1 MSWTSKII
9 WSEGMFLRPQ
19 HFQQNDRYFEN
30 LIENRC
36 GPMRPYSWGVEE
48 LKINQEALSLGKIEI
63 ERCKAILPDGT
74 TIDIPSSDAPPV
86 PVEPD
91 KNTKD
96 ENYYLCLIE
105 KRPNATEAS
114 RTADDTR
121 ETRYGIKVADVRDA
135 SMPEDSSAPLELGK
149 KNLLI
154 LAESDERTE
163 YACIGICRV
172 VEIRS
177 DKRVVLD
184 EDYISPSVD
193 CLNNE
198 QLSGYVKEVQ
208 GLLKQRAEAIAMR
221 LGVDGHSGGTAQV
234 EDYMLLQLING
245 YEPVFAHLENLPS
258 YHPES
263 LFKTC
268 LKLAG
273 ELATFTTKE
282 NRPSGLPEYS
292 HTNLSRTFIAIMGEL
307 RRSLGV
313 VFEHS
318 AQQIPFKHY
327 KKVGINLAVVNDK
340 SLFSNAVFVLAV
352 KADMPSEK
360 LRTQFPAQAKI
371 GPKEVM
377 KQLIQSQL
385 PGIGLEPLAV
395 APRQIPFHSGFSYFE
410 LSQRGDMWKKMST
423 SSGLGLH
430 PGGNYP
436 SLELELWAI
445 RG

>member
-19 HFQQNDRYFEN
+19 HFQQNDRYFEA
-30 LIENRC
+30 LIESRC
-36 GPMRPYSWGVEE
+36 SSLRPYSWGIEE
-48 LKINQEALSLGKIEI
+48 LRINQEALNLGKIEI
-63 ERCKAILPDGT
+63 EKCKAILPDGT
-74 TIDIPSSDAPPV
+74 TVNIPSADAPPI
-86 PVEPD
+86 PIEPG

-96 ENYYLCLIE
+96 EDIYLCLIE
-105 KRPNATEAS
+105 RRPNATEAS
-114 RTADDTR
+114 RAEDSDH
-121 ETRYGIKVADVRDA
+121 EARYGIEVADVRDA
-135 SMPEDSSAPLELGK
+135 SLPEDSTSPLELGR
-149 KNLLI
+149 KNLVL
-154 LAESDERTE
+154 LTESDERTE
-163 YACIGICRV
+163 YACIGIGRII
-172 VEIRS
+172 EIRS
-177 DKRVVLD
+177 DKRVVLSD
-184 EDYISPSVD
+184 TFISPSVD
-193 CLNNE
+193 CQNNHE
-198 QLSGYVKEVQ
+198 LSGYITEIQ
-208 GLLKQRAEAIAMR
+208 GLLKQRAEAIALRM
-221 LGVDGHSGGTAQV
+221 GVDGHGGGTAQV

-282 NRPSGLPEYS
+282 NRPSSLPIYI
-292 HTNLSRTFIAIMGEL
+292 HTDLAKTFVAIMVEL

-327 KKVGINLAVVNDK
+327 KQVGINLAVVNDK

-352 KADMPSEK
+352 KADMPPEK
-360 LRTQFPAQAKI
+360 LRTQFPAQAKL

-395 APRQIPFHSGFSYFE
+395 APRQIPFHAGFSYFE
-410 LSQRGDMWKKMST
+410 LSKRGDMWKKMST
-423 SSGLGLH
+423 SAGLGLH

-436 SLELELWAI
+436 ELELELWAI